1 MDTAECYRTVRA
13 RMGELAATLGEE
25 QADRPVPALPA
36 WSVLDTY
43 AHLAGLCAEV
53 VDGVVT
59 GPATDDDT
67 ARQVADRKGRGFT
80 EVYTEWAG
88 RAAEVDALISGPK
101 GYRYNL
107 LVQDAWNHE
116 QDVLG
121 ALGLPQA
128 REDATTQAVALAFM
142 DVYERSWRKFEIGP
156 AVRITT
162 SSGDWTI
169 GVGEPVATLET
180 NDFDLVRMLIGRRT
194 LDEMAAMGWTGNPG
208 AALDRLHFFTPP
220 VRSLGE

>member
-25 QADRPVPALPA
+25 QAAGPVPALPA
-36 WSVLDTY
+36 WNVLDTY
-43 AHLAGLCAEV
+43 AHLAGLCSEV
-53 VDGVVT
+53 VDGVVA

-67 ARQVADRKGRGFT
+67 ARQVSDRKGRGLT
-80 EVYTEWAG
+80 EVCREWAG
-88 RAAEVDALISGPK
+88 RAPEIDLLIAGPK
-101 GYRYNL
+101 GYRYHL

-128 REDATTQAVALAFM
+128 REDATTRAVATATM
-142 DVYERSWRKFEIGP
+142 DVYQRSWRKFEFSP
-156 AVRITT
+156 AVRIVT

-169 GVGEPVATLET
+169 GVGEPIAALET

-194 LDEMAAMGWTGNPG
+194 LAEMAAMGWTGDPG
-208 AALDRLHFFTPP
+208 AVLDRLHFFAPP
-220 VRSLGE
+220 VSSLGE